1 MMHESRRS
9 VDNRRS
15 TAFVP
20 MPLEPVYCRQSERCA
35 GCPYPRHGIVCW
47 HPDGTCL
54 RTDMNKINGLEEKNV
69 SSSSE

>member
-20 MPLEPVYCRQSERCA
+20 MPPEQVFCTENERCR
-35 GCPYPRHGIVCW
+35 GYPYPAHGVICW
-47 HPDGTCL
+47 HLDVAL
-54 RTDMNKINGLEEKNV
+54 
-69 SSSSE
+69 

>member
-9 VDNRRS
+9 VDKRTC

-20 MPLEPVYCRQSERCA
+20 M
-35 GCPYPRHGIVCW
+35 

>member
-20 MPLEPVYCRQSERCA
+20 MPPEQVFCTENERCR
-35 GCPYPRHGIVCW
+35 GYPYPAHGVICW
-47 HPDGTCL
+47 HRDGGCL
-54 RTDMNKINGLEEKNV
+54 RTDMEKIERRQKNDT
-69 SSSSE
+69 

>member
-20 MPLEPVYCRQSERCA
+20 TPPESVFCTENERCR
-35 GCPYPRHGIVCW
+35 GCPYPAHGVICW
-47 HPDGTCL
+47 HRDGTCL
-54 RTDMNKINGLEEKNV
+54 RTDMEKIERRKKND
-69 SSSSE
+69 SGCF